1 MNEKDVIIIGGPTGV
16 GKSSLAIKL
25 AKQLNTEI
33 ISADSMQIYRGMDIG
48 TAKVSQEEMNG
59 VVHHLID
66 IVDPTDTFSV
76 QEFQIKALKLIEDL
90 HKQNKI
96 PIIVGGTGLYIDSLV
111 YDYDFLNV
119 KPDYK
124 LRSKLEDIYNDNPQ
138 DLFDKLLKIDKDNYL
153 HLNIKD
159 KKKIIRAIEVYELS
173 GKIISYD
180 RQPSNDNI
188 NYKLYVLNDNRHDLY
203 ERINKRVDIMLDQ
216 GLIDEVKGLIDKGL
230 NKDHQAAKAIG
241 YREVFEYFNDELS
254 YHEMVEK
261 LKQDSRRYAKR
272 QLTWFRRNE
281 YSRWYSLEKYSIDQ
295 IKDIILNKN

>member
-138 DLFDKLLKIDKDNYL
+138 DLLDKLLKIDKDNYL